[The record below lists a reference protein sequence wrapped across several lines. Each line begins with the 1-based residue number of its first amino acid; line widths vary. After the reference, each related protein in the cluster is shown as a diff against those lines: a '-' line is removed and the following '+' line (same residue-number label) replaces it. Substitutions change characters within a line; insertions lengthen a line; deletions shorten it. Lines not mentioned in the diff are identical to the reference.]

1 MIQPL
6 FREVNKH
13 IHELNGRFGH
23 DEFGPS
29 EYLCECGNPSC
40 HALVPVPY
48 DEFQRVRRH
57 PEEFIVL
64 PGHEQGCPA
73 EVVHRDARWVVV
85 HRVAAG
91 SIHER
96 LP

>member
-1 MIQPL
+1 MIRAL
-6 FREVNKH
+6 FREVNTH
-13 IHELNGRFGH
+13 IHALNGRFGH

-29 EYLCECGNPSC
+29 EYLCECGDPSC
-40 HALVPVPY
+40 NALIAVPY
-48 DEFQRVRRH
+48 DEFQRVRRY

-64 PGHEQGCPA
+64 PGHEQRGLE

-91 SIHER
+91 SLHER
-96 LP
+96 LS